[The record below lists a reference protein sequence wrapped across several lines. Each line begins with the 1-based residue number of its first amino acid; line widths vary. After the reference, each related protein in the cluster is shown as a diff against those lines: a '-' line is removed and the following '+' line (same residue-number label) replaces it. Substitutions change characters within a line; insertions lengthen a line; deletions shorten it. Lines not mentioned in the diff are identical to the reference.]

1 MSKLEVDAIEPQSGT
16 TLTIGASGD
25 TITIPSGATFASVG
39 IDDNATSTAITIDS
53 SENVGIKTTSPKGDG
68 LSIGTTDATAF
79 ISPGGS
85 NNSLTLTTTGAN
97 GVMRFYTQSG
107 SDGNRATT
115 ESMRIDTSGNL
126 KFDSGYGSVA
136 TAYGCRAWVNF
147 NGTGTPSIR
156 DSGNISSI
164 TDHGTGD
171 FSMNF
176 TTNLPDNDYAVSG
189 SIGNDGPT
197 TNTTAFNLNGSL
209 ATGSFRVHT
218 ASNGS
223 TGSAYNDFAV
233 NTFMVMR

>member
-25 TITIPSGATFASVG
+25 TTNIVG
-39 IDDNATSTAITIDS
+39 TLQNDGSAVTSYSDSDALSLFNA
-53 SENVGIKTTSPKGDG
+53 
-68 LSIGTTDATAF
+68 
-79 ISPGGS
+79 
-85 NNSLTLTTTGAN
+85 
-97 GVMRFYTQSG
+97 SG
-107 SDGNRATT
+107 SAPV
-115 ESMRIDTSGNL
+115 
-126 KFDSGYGSVA
+126 YA
-136 TAYGCRAWVNF
+136 PRAWVNF
-147 NGTGTPSIR
+147 DATGTPSIR
-156 DSGNISSI
+156 DSGNVSSI

-176 TTNLPDNDYAVSG
+176 TTALEDNDYAVSG

-223 TGSAYNDFAV
+223 SGSAYNDFAV